1 MKNSQ
6 CPFQKFAFI
15 LFLLTGKN
23 VITSQ
28 HWSMGWHL
36 GTTNRI
42 RPFWPEIS
50 LLLPPYPLSTL
61 APLARSR
68 ELVSLDLLLRSS
80 CPLVSHWI
88 WSMGGTSRRL
98 EGGWNG
104 VEYIWVCDSLPGG
117 TQVSGGYIFL
127 WWGIAPVRWSSPKAT
142 GFVFFFL
149 TFGNTSSICPFI
161 ERVVST
167 SYCCRK
173 SFVTCGFS
181 SACHF
186 FIYHPPSASH
196 LFLAMTLTRTAT
208 QYLWSLWQ
216 LSDIDR

>member
-1 MKNSQ
+1 MCYWSKKLHFPIFKQVFKLSWQVEICCLFHINKNFWNVPWFIFLCVSCSQ
-6 CPFQKFAFI
+6 
-15 LFLLTGKN
+15 
-23 VITSQ
+23 
-28 HWSMGWHL
+28 
-36 GTTNRI
+36 
-42 RPFWPEIS
+42 
-50 LLLPPYPLSTL
+50 PLSWASSL
-61 APLARSR
+61 CSARPISGF
-68 ELVSLDLLLRSS
+68 S

-142 GFVFFFL
+142 GFFFFFL